1 MINFIVS
8 LIFGMLPEVLYVTL
22 SIIFVKDIKK
32 DRLKLFGLLILGYI
46 LLIMICRYQ
55 LLFYLGYIVYVYIVL
70 KVLYKSKIIDLF
82 VVSVISAY
90 LTLMSFISFKLID
103 NYVFACIL
111 NRALLFIPICLLNY
125 RLNDVYNM
133 YWILWDRREGNKIK
147 SITVRNMSLVFINTL
162 IIIFNIC
169 SLICTLDYLK
179 TI

>member
-22 SIIFVKDIKK
+22 SIIFVKDIKNT
-32 DRLKLFGLLILGYI
+32 RLKLFGLLILGYV

-70 KVLYKSKIIDLF
+70 KKLYKSKVIDLF

-103 NYVFACIL
+103 NYVFACII

-147 SITVRNMSLVFINTL
+147 SITIRNMSLTLTNIFIVL
-162 IIIFNIC
+162 LNIAVIL
-169 SLICTLDYLK
+169 SLIDYLG
-179 TI
+179 TL